1 MDCPSRTTTAWNWP
15 ALTIAAAA
23 TWSALTAPLYA
34 ENSANY
40 APQAQ
45 AELQASSTSHRYEL
59 SRSESLLMLNIDV
72 ADSFAEKAN
81 YLHLEN
87 VFTGQTYRVK
97 LRTGTHL
104 VKVEAGVYKP
114 DFDRLNNRL
123 FAEKTL
129 SGAAI
134 DVPLNTEL
142 TLMPQTANF
151 AGSWVFS
158 EEGAHGTLAVKN
170 LNNPAVAIAKR
181 YPIIGNYPLQ
191 STIGD
196 STRMVAMDWPL
207 EVQEVVSFR
216 N

>member
-1 MDCPSRTTTAWNWP
+1 MDRFSKIKMAWNWP
-15 ALTIAAAA
+15 ALAAVAVF
-23 TWSALTAPLYA
+23 ALGTHAAPLYA
-34 ENSANY
+34 ENDTAY
-40 APQAQ
+40 QPQQ
-45 AELQASSTSHRYEL
+45 ALTQTASNSHRYEL
-59 SRSESLLMLNIDV
+59 SRSESLLMMNIDV
-72 ADSFAEKAN
+72 ADSFTEKAN

-104 VKVEAGVYKP
+104 VKVEAGVYRA
-114 DFDRLNNRL
+114 DFDRLNDRL
-123 FAEKTL
+123 FAEKAQ

-134 DVPLNTEL
+134 DVPRNTEL

-151 AGSWVFS
+151 AGSWVFTD
-158 EEGAHGTLAVKN
+158 EGRYGSLAVKN
-170 LNNPAVAIAKR
+170 INNPAVAIAKR

-207 EVQEVVSFR
+207 EVQEVVGFR